1 MLKLQFKHQKFQ
13 ADAAKAVVDVFAG
26 QPYLTPTYMIDRGI
40 DYQMSI
46 TDEEDFTGWRN
57 EPIVPGLSDKVILS
71 NLQKVQRANQLKPSE
86 RLEGSKSCKYNLT
99 IEMETGVGKTYTY
112 VKTMYELNKHYGWS
126 KFIVVVPSVAIR
138 EGVYKS
144 FQVTQEHFAEEY
156 GKKIRF
162 FIYNSS
168 QLTEIDR
175 FASDSSINVMIIN
188 MQAFNAKGKDARR
201 IYMELDEFRSRKP
214 IDIIAK
220 TNPILII
227 DEPQSVEGAQTK
239 ERLKDFCPLL
249 TLRYSATH
257 RADSIYNMVYRL
269 DAMEAYNKRLVKKI
283 AVKGITESGSTAT
296 DGYVY
301 LEGIN
306 LSKADPTATIQF
318 DFKGATG
325 IRKKTAKVGIG
336 FNLYDNSGRLD
347 EYKNSF
353 VVKFIDGRDNSVEFL
368 NGIKI
373 YAGDVV
379 GKVSEEQLRRIQVR
393 ETILS
398 HIERERRLFRK
409 GIKVLSLFFIDEVA
423 KYRRYDGEGRPY
435 NGIYANMFE
444 EEYNDIVGNMQ
455 LELGDE
461 EYIKYLDAISAHD
474 THAGYFSEDKQKRM
488 IDSKV
493 KRGESSSDDVDA
505 YDLIMK
511 DKELLLDRDPKR
523 SPVRFIFSH
532 SALREGWDNPN
543 VFQICTLKQSSSEV
557 RKRQEVGRGLRLCV
571 NQDGERMDANV
582 LGSDVQ
588 NVNVLTVIASES
600 YESFA
605 KGLQTE
611 MAEAVADRPVAVTA
625 DLFKDKVL
633 TDANGNEQIVDG
645 ELAQAICFELIVNGY
660 IDKKGTLTDKYYAD
674 KANGEIKVAEEVA
687 GSSGSIMDILDSV
700 YDSRAMQPENAR
712 DKNVELQV
720 DSEKLAMP
728 EFKALW
734 QRISPKS
741 VYVVGFDTDELVR
754 KSIDAINRKLFI
766 PKVFFKVET
775 GVMEEIKS
783 KDELLEGGAFEKTRS
798 STYDNSKRIRVNNSV
813 KYDLVGKIVG
823 ETGLTRKAVVEI
835 LVGIEKTV
843 FDQFVYNPEEF
854 IIKASDLIN
863 DEKATAIVQHI
874 TYNMLDERYDA
885 KIFTEPTIKG
895 RLGVNAMKAQRH
907 LYDHIIYD
915 STNERDF
922 ASDMDTSADVAVYV
936 KLPDS
941 FYIATPV
948 GKYNP
953 DWAIAFYEGTVKHI
967 YFVAETKG
975 SMSSLQLRLIEESK
989 IHCAREHFKAISSG
1003 NVVYDVVDSY
1013 QALLDRVMK

>member
-1 MLKLQFKHQKFQ
+1 MKLQFKHQKFQ

-26 QPYLTPTYMIDRGI
+26 QPYLTPTYMMDRGI
-40 DYQMSI
+40 NYQQSI
-46 TDEEDFTGWRN
+46 TDDDDFIGWRN
-57 EPIVPGLSDKVILS
+57 ERIVPELSDQIILEH
-71 NLQKVQRANQLKPSE
+71 LQKVQRTNQIKPSE
-86 RLEGSKSCKYNLT
+86 HLEGHYNLT

-112 VKTMYELNKHYGWS
+112 IKTMYELNKHYGWS
-126 KFIVVVPSVAIR
+126 KFIVVVPSIAIR

-188 MQAFNAKGKDARR
+188 SQAFNAKGKDARR
-201 IYMELDEFRSRKP
+201 IYMKLDSFRSRRP
-214 IDIIAK
+214 IDIIAR

-227 DEPQSVEGAQTK
+227 DEPQSVEGKQTK
-239 ERLKDFCPLL
+239 ERLKEFKPLL

-257 RADSIYNMVYRL
+257 KSDSIYNMVYRL

-306 LSKADPTATIQF
+306 LSKENPTATLQF
-318 DFKGATG
+318 DVKGSMG
-325 IRKKTAKVGIG
+325 ILKKTKKADIG
-336 FNLYDNSGRLD
+336 FNLYDQSGYLD
-347 EYKNSF
+347 EYKNGY

-373 YAGDVV
+373 YAGDVI
-379 GKVSEEQLRRIQVR
+379 GKVSEDQLRRIQIR

-398 HIERERRLFRK
+398 HIERERQLFHK

-423 KYRRYDGEGRPY
+423 KYKQYDEAGNPY
-435 NGIYANMFE
+435 NGVYADMFE
-444 EEYNDIVGNMQ
+444 EEYQDIVYNLQ
-455 LELGDE
+455 LEIGDTD
-461 EYIKYLDAISAHD
+461 YIQYLNSISAHE
-474 THAGYFSEDKQKRM
+474 THAGYFSIDKKGKM
-488 IDSKV
+488 TDSEIKGN
-493 KRGESSSDDVDA
+493 KEKISDDIDA

-511 DKELLLDRDPKR
+511 NKELLLDRDPKR

-571 NQDGERMDANV
+571 NQDGERMDANM
-582 LGSDVQ
+582 LGNDVHE
-588 NVNVLTVIASES
+588 VNVLTVIASES
-600 YESFA
+600 YDSFA

-611 MAEAVADRPVAVTA
+611 LADAVADRPVAVTA

-633 TDANGNEQIVDG
+633 LDVNGNEQSVDG
-645 ELAQAICFELIVNGY
+645 ELAQAIHYDLIVNGY
-660 IDKKGTLTDKYYAD
+660 IDRKGALTDKYYAD

-687 GSSGSIMDILDSV
+687 DSRDAVIDILDSV
-700 YDSRAMQPENAR
+700 YDSRAMLPENAR
-712 DKNVELQV
+712 DKNVEAQV
-720 DSEKLAMP
+720 NSEKLAMP

-734 QRISPKS
+734 KRISPKS
-741 VYVVGFDTDELVR
+741 VYVVDFDTDELIR
-754 KSIDAINRKLFI
+754 KSIASLNKNLVVSKIN
-766 PKVFFKVET
+766 FKVEL
-775 GVMEEIKS
+775 GEMKEIKY
-783 KDELLEGGAFEKTRS
+783 DELINGNSFVREES
-798 STYDNSKRIRVNNSV
+798 SSYNIERKSSSNHSV
-813 KYDLVGKIVG
+813 KYDLIGKIVEG
-823 ETGLTRKAVVEI
+823 TGLTRKAVVEI
-835 LVGIEKTV
+835 LIGIEKFA
-843 FDQFVYNPEEF
+843 FDQFKENPEEF
-854 IIKASDLIN
+854 IIKAVKRIN
-863 DEKATAIVQHI
+863 EEKATAIIQHI
-874 TYNMLDERYDA
+874 TYNMLDESYDTD
-885 KIFTEPTIKG
+885 IFTEPTIKG
-895 RLGVNAMKAQRH
+895 RLDVNAMKAKKH

-915 STNERDF
+915 STKERDF
-922 ASDMDTSADVAVYV
+922 ASELDVDKNVAVYV

-941 FYIATPV
+941 FYISTPV
-948 GKYNP
+948 GHYNP

-975 SMSSLQLRLIEESK
+975 SMSSMQLREIEKSK
-989 IHCAREHFKAISSG
+989 IHCAREHFKAISSD

-1013 QALLDRVMK
+1013 KSLLEKVMR

>member
-112 VKTMYELNKHYGWS
+112 IKTMYELNKHYGWS

-227 DEPQSVEGAQTK
+227 DEPQSVEGPQTK
-239 ERLKDFCPLL
+239 ERLKEFHPLL

-379 GKVSEEQLRRIQVR
+379 GKVSEEQLRRIQIR

-435 NGIYANMFE
+435 NGIYADMFE

-461 EYIKYLDAISAHD
+461 EYIKYLGAISAHD

-660 IDKKGTLTDKYYAD
+660 IDKKGALTDKYYAD

-720 DSEKLAMP
+720 DPEKLAMP

-741 VYVVGFDTDELVR
+741 VYVVDFDTDELVR

-843 FDQFVYNPEEF
+843 FDQFAYNPEEF

-874 TYNMLDERYDA
+874 TYNMLDERYDT

>member
-57 EPIVPGLSDKVILS
+57 ELIVPGLSDKVILS

-112 VKTMYELNKHYGWS
+112 IKTMYELNKHYGWS

-227 DEPQSVEGAQTK
+227 DEPQSVEGPQTK

-318 DFKGATG
+318 DFKGASG

-379 GKVSEEQLRRIQVR
+379 GKVSEEQLRRIQIR

-409 GIKVLSLFFIDEVA
+409 GVKVLSLFFIDEVA

-435 NGIYANMFE
+435 NGIYADMFE

-633 TDANGNEQIVDG
+633 TDVNGNEQIVDG

-660 IDKKGTLTDKYYAD
+660 IDKKGALTDKYYAD

-741 VYVVGFDTDELVR
+741 VYVVDFDTDELVR

-798 STYDNSKRIRVNNSV
+798 STYDNSKRICVNNSV

-874 TYNMLDERYDA
+874 TYNMLDERYDT